1 MYAPSTGTT
10 STSFTVDEPGGRL
23 PAPDTELQQAISFFV
38 SQRPRLFRIAYRI
51 TGGDA
56 SSAEDVVQEAWL
68 RWQRTDRGAIKNPEA
83 FLTTT
88 ATRLAINVIQSA
100 HHRHEAPSETVAPDP
115 GDASQDPSG
124 QVDQSAAV
132 AQALAAIMARLTRAE
147 LAAYLLRNMFDYSYA
162 DVSRLLRTSAVNARQ
177 LVSRARWR
185 VERGAER
192 SVVEPRSHR
201 HLVAAF
207 LLASRTGEFESLERF
222 LVHHVRP
229 VMSLASAP
237 SRMPAG
243 ARREAAAALAA

>member
-1 MYAPSTGTT
+1 MYAPSTDTT
-10 STSFTVDEPGGRL
+10 PTTTTTTEPGTCP
-23 PAPDTELQQAISFFV
+23 PAPDSELEQAISFFV
-38 SQRPRLFRIAYRI
+38 SQRARLFRIAYRV

-56 SSAEDVVQEAWL
+56 TSAEDVVQEAWL
-68 RWQRTDRGAIKNPEA
+68 RWQRTDREAVKNPEA

-100 HHRHEAPSETVAPDP
+100 HHRYEAPSETVAPDA
-115 GDASQDPSG
+115 GDVAQDPSG
-124 QVDQSAAV
+124 HADQSAAV
-132 AQALAAIMARLTRAE
+132 AQALAVIMARLSRAE

-185 VERGAER
+185 VERGTER
-192 SVVEPRSHR
+192 SAVEPRSHR

-207 LLASRTGEFESLERF
+207 LMASRTGEFESLERF

-229 VMSLASAP
+229 VLSLASAP

-243 ARREAAAALAA
+243 ARHDATAALAA